1 MNTKDLANELVNSC
15 SNYPGVV
22 GVVDSDCVNEVL
34 EKEFSGEVVP
44 DGITDNCFRRVCLAV
59 LHQLNKQIITP
70 KDALP
75 HHMYNT
81 IYNVLR
87 THINV
92 A

>member
-15 SNYPGVV
+15 ANYPGVV
-22 GVVDSDCVNEVL
+22 DPDCIKETL

-44 DGITDNCFRRVCLAV
+44 DGITDHCFRRVCLAV
-59 LHQLNKQIITP
+59 FHQLNKQVITP

>member
-1 MNTKDLANELVNSC
+1 MNTKELAHELVSSC
-15 SNYPGVV
+15 ANYP
-22 GVVDSDCVNEVL
+22 GVVDSDCVNEAL
-34 EKEFSGEVVP
+34 EKEFGGVEVP
-44 DGITDNCFRRVCLAV
+44 DGITDYCFRRVCLAV
-59 LHQLNKQIITP
+59 FHQLSKQAIPP

-75 HHMYNT
+75 HEMYNT

>member
-1 MNTKDLANELVNSC
+1 MITKELAHELVGSC
-15 SNYPGVV
+15 ANYP

-59 LHQLNKQIITP
+59 FHQLNKQIITP
-70 KDALP
+70 KDVLP

-87 THINV
+87 THIKV